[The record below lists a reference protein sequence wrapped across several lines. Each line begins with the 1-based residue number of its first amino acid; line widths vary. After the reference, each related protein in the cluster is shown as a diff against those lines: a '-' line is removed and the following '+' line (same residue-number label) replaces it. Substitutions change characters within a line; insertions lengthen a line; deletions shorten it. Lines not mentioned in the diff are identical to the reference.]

1 MYHIK
6 DDQRS
11 IRSSEMI
18 YEGLVKL
25 IHEKDFAAIHVTDL
39 IAAANVGRTTFY
51 RNFADIED
59 VLWMR
64 CDQVVSGLVEYL
76 REYRQQQHAESRASI
91 LKPVLR
97 YFYLHSELIELLMKA
112 KRTHIFEEAML
123 TRFKPFKAAIGA
135 FYGLEG
141 DYVDYVVA
149 LRIGGISNILTHWI
163 ETGKK
168 QAADELAERLSV
180 IVSNIG
186 ALEQLLYRTGCNPR
200 LARRCEHGHRP
211 AATRDQHADTIPAA
225 ALYALPVPR

>member
-11 IRSSEMI
+11 IRSGEMI

-25 IHEKDFAAIHVTDL
+25 MREKEFAAITVTDL
-39 IAAANVGRTTFY
+39 IDAANVGRTTFY
-51 RNFADIED
+51 RNFDELED

-64 CDQVVSGLVEYL
+64 CDQVASGLVEYL
-76 REYRQQQHAESRASI
+76 RAYRQGQQAESRSAI

-112 KRTHIFEEAML
+112 RRIHIFEEAML
-123 TRFKPFKAAIGA
+123 SRFRPFKAVIGA

-149 LRIGGISNILTHWI
+149 LRIGGITNILTHWI

-168 QAADELAERLSV
+168 QAPDELADRLGV
-180 IVSNIG
+180 IVSNMG
-186 ALEQLLYRTGCNPR
+186 ALEQLL
-200 LARRCEHGHRP
+200 
-211 AATRDQHADTIPAA
+211 
-225 ALYALPVPR
+225 

>member
-11 IRSSEMI
+11 IRSSEMV

-25 IHEKDFAAIHVTDL
+25 LREKEFASITVTDL
-39 IAAANVGRTTFY
+39 TNAANVGRTTFY
-51 RNFADIED
+51 RNFDDIED

-64 CDQVVSGLVEYL
+64 CDQVVSGLIEYL
-76 REYRQQQHAESRASI
+76 REYRKIHQDEPRAAI

-112 KRTHIFEEAML
+112 KRIHIFEEAML
-123 TRFKPFKAAIGA
+123 SRFKPFKAVIGA

-141 DYVDYVVA
+141 EYTDYVVA
-149 LRIGGISNILTHWI
+149 VRIGGITNILTHWI

-168 QAADELAERLSV
+168 QPPDELAERLSV

-186 ALEQLLYRTGCNPR
+186 ALEQLL
-200 LARRCEHGHRP
+200 
-211 AATRDQHADTIPAA
+211 
-225 ALYALPVPR
+225 